1 MRRTPKVAAVSIG
14 ALIALA
20 GCGSS
25 SRTGTSAPTTSVPA
39 ATAPSSTAPSTSGP
53 ATTVP
58 VAGVLNPAERTD
70 LTLIH
75 EQERA
80 GLDAYSLFAS
90 RYPSPP
96 VFANLASSQQVQLAT
111 VTAMMARYGLSDP
124 AAGLAAGTYADPA
137 VQRLYDST
145 VAAGSSADKALD
157 AAEHFE
163 EQHLA
168 SLQAAL
174 TRTTRADLTT
184 MYENLE
190 KASTAH
196 IAACNLAHLA
206 S

>member
-25 SRTGTSAPTTSVPA
+25 TKTGSPAPTTPA
-39 ATAPSSTAPSTSGP
+39 PATTAAPSTS
-53 ATTVP
+53 VP
-58 VAGVLNPAERTD
+58 VTTAPVASVLNAAERTD

-80 GLDAYSLFAS
+80 GLDAYSVFAS
-90 RYPSPP
+90 RYTSMP
-96 VFANLASSQQVQLAT
+96 VFANLASSQRVQLAT
-111 VTAMMARYGLSDP
+111 VTAMMARYGLGDP
-124 AAGLAAGTYADPA
+124 AAGLTAGTYSDPT
-137 VQRLYDST
+137 VQRLYEST

-157 AAEHFE
+157 AAENFE

-168 SLQAAL
+168 SLRAAL
-174 TRTTRADLTT
+174 THTTRADLTI

-196 IAACNLAHLA
+196 IAACNLAHLN